1 MNVELTISIISA
13 IGALISM
20 IAAVAAFRRE
30 EIKST
35 IEQRKFSQ
43 EEQDRRR
50 RISKEVAEDTVGLYR
65 KLAAQ
70 YQEMN
75 EKDKKLLQTITF
87 VIRKMII
94 LERTVADLMSEMEIQ
109 WELHEQEAQGI
120 NCPFYD
126 TTSDF
131 MRIRVEGMEE
141 IIRETMAEIDQL
153 LLNGHT
159 DQE

>member
-20 IAAVAAFRRE
+20 IAAVAAFKRE

-35 IEQRKFSQ
+35 IEQKKFSQ

-50 RISKEVAEDTVGLYR
+50 RINKEVADDTVGLYR

-75 EKDKKLLQTITF
+75 EKDTKLLRTITF
-87 VIRKMII
+87 VIRKMIV